1 MAKVKKLTDA
11 SKANE
16 SGSKLEE
23 ELKTFLNEKEISFI
37 HQESGKHQIDFII
50 GNGIHVDCTNQN
62 VEGSVDEKI
71 PHKIWKYFEKYKYK
85 DVYII
90 RGKQIPNESVLSHC
104 NEIAAY
110 KGFKFH
116 LMTLEEFCNFLEGK
130 DTRTGVEFFYKS
142 GE

>member
-11 SKANE
+11 SKANQ
-16 SGSKLEE
+16 SGIKLER
-23 ELKTFLNEKEISFI
+23 ELKTFLHEKSIPFKY
-37 HQESGKHQIDFII
+37 QKNGKHEIDFII
-50 GNGIHVDCTNQN
+50 GEGIHADCTNQN
-62 VEGSVDEKI
+62 VTGSVDEKI

-90 RGKQIPNESVLSHC
+90 RGKHMPKELVLAHC

-130 DTRTGVEFFYKS
+130 DIKS
-142 GE
+142 SIEKFTN